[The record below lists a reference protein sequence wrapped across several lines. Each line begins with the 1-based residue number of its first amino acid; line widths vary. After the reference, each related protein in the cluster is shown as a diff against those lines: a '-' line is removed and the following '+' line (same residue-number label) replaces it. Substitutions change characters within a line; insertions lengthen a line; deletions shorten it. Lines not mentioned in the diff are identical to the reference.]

1 MKASVIVSTLFGS
14 AAIAH
19 PGMGKAM
26 EEIKQIAKRQFQ
38 PSTEM
43 MGELKTLTNAQL
55 STTGKAIKAILLGT
69 GNPIDTT
76 TTYTA
81 PAGGKDAAACKA
93 DRCCIWK
100 YIANDMRAV
109 MLQNGECTNIARGS
123 IRLGFHDAATWTKT
137 TAIGQGGADG
147 SIILSGTELSRG
159 ENSALVPL
167 GPVYTA
173 WHNTYK
179 NYGVTMADLIQFG
192 AKVGAGSC
200 AGGPRIRHFVGRVDN
215 PNANAAGLLPSP
227 FANASTILTT
237 FAAKTIGPG
246 GVVALLGAHTASRQ
260 TVIDPAQVGAPQD
273 STPGR
278 WDLNYFSETIDPTT
292 PSTIVKFQSDINIA
306 NDAITSPVWTQFK
319 TNKAAWDV
327 VRDMHAPDRRT
338 ELTLFPRPTLPSTSA
353 CPSWASRTSTAW
365 LSAPRSCPLSSP
377 PKRNGNQLSASGLW
391 MKPSLGAS
399 RSTIWGRN
407 RSQR

>member
-26 EEIKQIAKRQFQ
+26 EEIKQIARRQFQ

-43 MGELKTLTNAQL
+43 LGELKTLTDGQL

-76 TTYTA
+76 TFYTA

-93 DRCCIWK
+93 DRCCVWK

-137 TAIGQGGADG
+137 TPIGQGGADG

-179 NYGVTMADLIQFG
+179 SYGVTMADLIQFG
-192 AKVGAGSC
+192 AKVAAGSC
-200 AGGPRIRHFVGRVDN
+200 PGGPRIRHFVGRVDN
-215 PNANAAGLLPSP
+215 PNANPAGLLPSP
-227 FANASTILTT
+227 FANSTFILST

-278 WDLNYFSETIDPTT
+278 WDQNYFSETINPNT

-306 NDAITSPVWTQFK
+306 NDAITSPVWTQF
-319 TNKAAWDV
+319 TNNKAAWDT
-327 VRDMHAPDRRT
+327 VRNLYAPDRRT
-338 ELTLFPRPTLPSTSA
+338 ELTLYHRPTLLSTSA

-365 LSAPRSCPLSSP
+365 SSAPRSCPRSSP
-377 PKRNGNQLSASGLW
+377 PSKR
-391 MKPSLGAS
+391 
-399 RSTIWGRN
+399 GREPTL
-407 RSQR
+407 